1 MAAVES
7 MDGPEDE
14 EDPEENKPLRKRSRK
29 APPDPTDSDDS
40 DIETQKLVAENGV
53 LSETEEED
61 DEDVPLLAR
70 IRSKR
75 SCRITTPKPTLECG
89 SCTFDDKKMMA
100 NEHTQ
105 NLQGRTIGCVEM
117 WDLHFR

>member
-1 MAAVES
+1 

-14 EDPEENKPLRKRSRK
+14 EDPEEDMPLLKRFRM
-29 APPDPTDSDDS
+29 ATPDPTDSDDS
-40 DIETQKLVAENGV
+40 DVETLALVAPNGV
-53 LSETEEED
+53 LSETEDEEDPDNEED

-70 IRSKR
+70 RRSKR

-105 NLQGRTIGCVEM
+105 NLQGRTILGV
-117 WDLHFR
+117 